1 MPVAALRRRV
11 AAFERYIIA
20 SVIIFRYNTQVIQH
34 ERKVISLL
42 QVTRKDDRESLEN
55 MIRRFNKK
63 VQQSGVLGVARRKRA
78 FEKPLTKRATREIA
92 IRKSS
97 RKAAKAR
104 QALYR

>member
-1 MPVAALRRRV
+1 MMIRL
-11 AAFERYIIA
+11 
-20 SVIIFRYNTQVIQH
+20 TLH

-78 FEKPLTKRATREIA
+78 FEKPLTKRAQREIA
-92 IRKSS
+92 IRKSA
-97 RKAAKAR
+97 RKAAKAK